1 MRREGIGFCL
11 GAHPK
16 EGQLDNCQLTFLIRK
31 KYFNSLTAETVVVRG
46 SPETED
52 VGNTRTR
59 MEEFDLYQKNFPK
72 CHIVLYSNILPSFQ
86 WSFL

>member
-1 MRREGIGFCL
+1 M

-31 KYFNSLTAETVVVRG
+31 KYFSSLTAETVVVRG

-59 MEEFDLYQKNFPK
+59 MEEFDL
-72 CHIVLYSNILPSFQ
+72 
-86 WSFL
+86 